1 MERPENSRTSLRRMA
16 TGLALAGLAMAVP
29 AQAQMA
35 APLLMPAM
43 TAALAKAAC
52 PVGDTVTL
60 ARAPQ
65 NSASSG
71 LASTSKAAAI
81 LGGTQSALEKIR
93 AQQAS
98 FDSLGSLM
106 PQAGPAMEPETEP
119 RFEPLAPASAAF
131 AQIAPCNNGF
141 GTGDTKLTNLKR
153 AMAPGVLSSDDFL
166 ASRKVALGR
175 TSFDASWSRVSR
187 EKPRA
192 GQVPRGLVDTSASID
207 SKLDQVNRWVNHAIT
222 YADDRKLFGKAD
234 YWAGPRKTLQLG
246 KGDCEDYAILK
257 MHLLAAAGVRREDM
271 FLTIA
276 RDLVRR
282 ADHAVLIVRTPGGY
296 RMLDNATDTVLD
308 ATLANDY
315 LPVLS
320 FNDSRT
326 WLHGS

>member
-1 MERPENSRTSLRRMA
+1 MERSENFRTSLRCA
-16 TGLALAGLAMAVP
+16 AAGLALVGLGIAAP
-29 AQAQMA
+29 AQAQSA
-35 APLLMPAM
+35 APLLVPAM
-43 TAALAKAAC
+43 TSALAKAAC
-52 PVGDTVTL
+52 PVGDPSIRPT
-60 ARAPQ
+60 RGPQ
-65 NSASSG
+65 LSSPV
-71 LASTSKAAAI
+71 STSKSAAI
-81 LGGTQSALEKIR
+81 LGGATSALEQIR

-106 PQAGPAMEPETEP
+106 PQAGPAMEPAIAQN
-119 RFEPLAPASAAF
+119 FEPLAPASAAF
-131 AQIAPCNNGF
+131 ASVAPCAGSF
-141 GTGDTKLTNLKR
+141 DLGETKLVEFTR
-153 AMAPGVLSSDDFL
+153 AVPLPGHSRDDFL
-166 ASRKVALGR
+166 SSRKVALGR

-192 GQVPRGLVDTSASID
+192 GQVPREVITPGADVET
-207 SKLDQVNRWVNHAIT
+207 KLDKVNRWVNHAIAYT
-222 YADDRKLFGKAD
+222 DDRKLFGKAD
-234 YWAGPRKTLQLG
+234 YWAGARQTLQLG

-257 MHLLAAAGVRREDM
+257 MHLLAQAGVRREDM

-282 ADHAVLIVRTPGGY
+282 ADHAVLIVRTPDGY

-320 FNDSRT
+320 FNGRRT